1 MEIIAILGGL
11 LGILGGLCATV
22 VPLIVLVGLGIFLY
36 RRSQQGK
43 AVKEAAQAWA
53 STMGVVLSS
62 SVQSRRTGKSV
73 STYPVVVYQYQVDG
87 KSYQSQTVKA
97 GEQYFN
103 IRIIGQ
109 AQETVKRYPV
119 GTQVM
124 VYYNLA
130 NPQESALER

>member
-1 MEIIAILGGL
+1 
-11 LGILGGLCATV
+11 
-22 VPLIVLVGLGIFLY
+22 
-36 RRSQQGK
+36 
-43 AVKEAAQAWA
+43 VKEAAQAWA